1 MNLSS
6 MKDPL
11 LVVLLSLALL
21 YVMVSGL
28 RFAKI
33 SLNSWGDF
41 LLSKEVAS
49 FPRVLDNLVAQRLL
63 ALGASVQGHLGNQ
76 ALKADSEHRDS
87 CRV

>member
-1 MNLSS
+1 

>member
-33 SLNSWGDF
+33 SLNTWGDF

-76 ALKADSEHRDS
+76 AL
-87 CRV
+87 